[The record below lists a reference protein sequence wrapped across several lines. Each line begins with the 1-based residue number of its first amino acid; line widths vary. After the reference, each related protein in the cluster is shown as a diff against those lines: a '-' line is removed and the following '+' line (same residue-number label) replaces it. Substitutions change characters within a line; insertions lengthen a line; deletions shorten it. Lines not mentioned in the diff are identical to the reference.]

1 MRRRKV
7 DFFSEFFFG
16 KVVIH
21 RKQSSATHAS
31 VALVSAHH
39 APRVLRDHA
48 IPRLVPDP
56 RDLRGLRRR
65 RAAGSAP
72 RGGAAPGPASSEL
85 PLPDASLGELVDPPR
100 RRRAEAD
107 RDDAAAP
114 GPGLSLAETPLNC
127 SSIEGVTGN
136 MPGVELFYERASR
149 QVERSQKKKL
159 FLRYFLFFFYAYAL
173 RTPSLTA
180 TPAPQ
185 SPSSAASSPWSCPA
199 ACSTR

>member
-1 MRRRKV
+1 MLPL
-7 DFFSEFFFG
+7 
-16 KVVIH
+16 
-21 RKQSSATHAS
+21 ATLLLLAAAPFA
-31 VALVSAHH
+31 VATQPDLPPAEV
-39 APRVLRDHA
+39 AP
-48 IPRLVPDP
+48 
-56 RDLRGLRRR
+56 
-65 RAAGSAP
+65 
-72 RGGAAPGPASSEL
+72 APGPDTL
-85 PLPDASLGELVDPPR
+85 LVVPADPPR
-100 RRRAEAD
+100 RRRAETD
-107 RDDAAAP
+107 RDDGDTFAP
-114 GPGLSLAETPLNC
+114 GLGPALTETPLNC

>member
-1 MRRRKV
+1 MLL
-7 DFFSEFFFG
+7 FALA
-16 KVVIH
+16 
-21 RKQSSATHAS
+21 AT
-31 VALVSAHH
+31 
-39 APRVLRDHA
+39 APRWFCPLTEFSLDE
-48 IPRLVPDP
+48 PRP
-56 RDLRGLRRR
+56 
-65 RAAGSAP
+65 
-72 RGGAAPGPASSEL
+72 PADTL
-85 PLPDASLGELVDPPR
+85 PLLLVLPGLDGSGITAFTQYPELSLEYELKVLTIAADDRSSFASLVELVDPPR

-149 QVERSQKKKL
+149 QVERSQKRKL

>member
-1 MRRRKV
+1 MPPSRSSRR
-7 DFFSEFFFG
+7 
-16 KVVIH
+16 
-21 RKQSSATHAS
+21 TT
-31 VALVSAHH
+31 
-39 APRVLRDHA
+39 
-48 IPRLVPDP
+48 
-56 RDLRGLRRR
+56 R
-65 RAAGSAP
+65 RACFATMPSRVSCLILATFAAFAVAAQP
-72 RGGAAPGPASSEL
+72 DLPPAEVPAPGPASSEL
-85 PLPDASLGELVDPPR
+85 PVPDAPLVELADPPR

-114 GPGLSLAETPLNC
+114 GPGPSLAETPLNC

-149 QVERSQKKKL
+149 QVERSQKKTL
-159 FLRYFLFFFYAYAL
+159 FSDFFFLHAATV

>member
-1 MRRRKV
+1 MPPSPSFRR
-7 DFFSEFFFG
+7 
-16 KVVIH
+16 
-21 RKQSSATHAS
+21 TT
-31 VALVSAHH
+31 
-39 APRVLRDHA
+39 
-48 IPRLVPDP
+48 
-56 RDLRGLRRR
+56 R
-65 RAAGSAP
+65 RACFATMPSRVSFLILATCAAFVVAAQP
-72 RGGAAPGPASSEL
+72 DLPPAEVLAPGPASSEL
-85 PLPDASLGELVDPPR
+85 PLPDAPLVELVDPPR

-114 GPGLSLAETPLNC
+114 GPGPSLAETPLNC

>member
-1 MRRRKV
+1 MPPSRSSRR
-7 DFFSEFFFG
+7 
-16 KVVIH
+16 
-21 RKQSSATHAS
+21 TT
-31 VALVSAHH
+31 
-39 APRVLRDHA
+39 
-48 IPRLVPDP
+48 
-56 RDLRGLRRR
+56 R
-65 RAAGSAP
+65 RACFATMPSRVSCLILATFAAFAVAAQP
-72 RGGAAPGPASSEL
+72 DLPPAEVPAPGPASSEL
-85 PLPDASLGELVDPPR
+85 PLPDAPLVELADPPR

-114 GPGLSLAETPLNC
+114 GPGPSLAETPLNC

>member
-1 MRRRKV
+1 MPPSRSFRR
-7 DFFSEFFFG
+7 
-16 KVVIH
+16 
-21 RKQSSATHAS
+21 TT
-31 VALVSAHH
+31 
-39 APRVLRDHA
+39 
-48 IPRLVPDP
+48 
-56 RDLRGLRRR
+56 R
-65 RAAGSAP
+65 RACFATMPSRVSFLILATCAAFAVAAQTDLP
-72 RGGAAPGPASSEL
+72 PAEVLAPGPASSEL
-85 PLPDASLGELVDPPR
+85 PLPDAPLVELVDPPR

-114 GPGLSLAETPLNC
+114 GPGPSLAETPLNC

-159 FLRYFLFFFYAYAL
+159 FLRYIFYVFFFYAYAL

>member
-1 MRRRKV
+1 MRRACFATMPSRV
-7 DFFSEFFFG
+7 SFLILATCAAF
-16 KVVIH
+16 VVAA
-21 RKQSSATHAS
+21 QTDLPPAE
-31 VALVSAHH
+31 
-39 APRVLRDHA
+39 VL
-48 IPRLVPDP
+48 
-56 RDLRGLRRR
+56 
-65 RAAGSAP
+65 
-72 RGGAAPGPASSEL
+72 APGPASSEL
-85 PLPDASLGELVDPPR
+85 PLPDASLVELVDPPR

-114 GPGLSLAETPLNC
+114 GPGPSLAETPLNC

>member
-1 MRRRKV
+1 MLIRT
-7 DFFSEFFFG
+7 S
-16 KVVIH
+16 ILLL
-21 RKQSSATHAS
+21 
-31 VALVSAHH
+31 VAACFAVAAQPDLPPAGV
-39 APRVLRDHA
+39 AP
-48 IPRLVPDP
+48 
-56 RDLRGLRRR
+56 
-65 RAAGSAP
+65 AP
-72 RGGAAPGPASSEL
+72 QTAEL
-85 PLPDASLGELVDPPR
+85 PLPDTPHVVAADPPR
-100 RRRAEAD
+100 RRRAATD
-107 RDDAAAP
+107 RDDGDAFAP
-114 GPGLSLAETPLNC
+114 GPGPSLAETPLNC

-136 MPGVELFYERASR
+136 MPGVDLFYERASR

>member
-1 MRRRKV
+1 MRRAC
-7 DFFSEFFFG
+7 F
-16 KVVIH
+16 
-21 RKQSSATHAS
+21 ATMPSRVSCLILATFAAFA
-31 VALVSAHH
+31 VAAQPDLPPAE
-39 APRVLRDHA
+39 
-48 IPRLVPDP
+48 VP
-56 RDLRGLRRR
+56 
-65 RAAGSAP
+65 
-72 RGGAAPGPASSEL
+72 APGPASSEL
-85 PLPDASLGELVDPPR
+85 PLPDAPLVELADPPR

-114 GPGLSLAETPLNC
+114 GPRPSLAETPLNC